1 MNAKKRGLGKGLGA
15 LISDT
20 EVVEEILKGTESDE
34 IRQIDIELIERNE
47 NQPRSEFDNK
57 TLEGLAKSIE
67 EIGVIQPIVIKPN
80 GDKYMIIAGER
91 RYRASKLAGLKKI
104 PAIIKNIEEIDADKI
119 ALIENIQRE
128 DLNPLDEAI
137 SYKNL
142 MEKYE
147 LTQDEMA
154 KGVGKSRSYIA
165 NTVRLLNLDERVMEF
180 LREGR
185 LTVGHCKL
193 LLSIKDKDKQYEKA
207 KKIIDQGET
216 IRETTILFKRPVEAT
231 RDIFVEALEEDL
243 MSILGT
249 RVSVLNS
256 GKKRKIEIEYY
267 TDEDLDRILEI
278 ITK

>member
-67 EIGVIQPIVIKPN
+67 EIGVIQPIVIKPQ

-147 LTQDEMA
+147 LTQEEMA

-216 IRETTILFKRPVEAT
+216 IRETTILFKRPVEPT

>member
-165 NTVRLLNLDERVMEF
+165 NTVRLLNLDDRVMEF